1 MQNFWGIVK
10 KVLIVSGTLTAVSL
24 FIVLLIS
31 ADARQQ
37 ELYCSKLS
45 IKIDYE
51 NGLAFINEED
61 ISSRINFLSGDS
73 IVGRR
78 LAGIDF
84 KTLEKEICRNP
95 FVDSAE
101 VYVNQQQEVMVSVVQ
116 KRPILRIINKD
127 GVSYYLS
134 DKREIIP
141 VTDIFTAHVPIALG
155 FVDIYNNHQRDS
167 TVRDALW
174 KLVTY
179 ASQDTFLNALVDQVE
194 VLEDGELLIIPKWNY
209 HTVLLGRVDDR
220 LGEKLG
226 RLKEFYKEG
235 LTRVGWKN
243 YSQINLKY
251 DNQVVCVK
259 RDTTTMAN

>member
-1 MQNFWGIVK
+1 MQNFWGIMK
-10 KVLIVSGTLTAVSL
+10 KVLIVSGSLTAVGL
-24 FIVLLIS
+24 FIFLLTS
-31 ADARQQ
+31 ANARQQ
-37 ELYCSKLS
+37 QLNCSKL
-45 IKIDYE
+45 IINIDYE
-51 NGLAFINEED
+51 NGLSFITEED

-73 IVGRR
+73 IIGRR
-78 LAGIDF
+78 LASVDF
-84 KTLEKEICRNP
+84 RTLEKEICKNP

-101 VYVNQQQEVMVSVVQ
+101 IYVDQQQQVVVSVVQ
-116 KRPILRIINKD
+116 KRPILRIINSD

-134 DKREIIP
+134 NKREIIP

-194 VLEDGELLIIPKWNY
+194 VKEDGELLIIPKWNY
-209 HTVLLGRVDDR
+209 HTVLLGRVDNK
-220 LGEKLG
+220 LEEKLN
-226 RLKEFYKEG
+226 RLKDFYKEG